1 MRNVEWQRTGDKQ
14 YQETRMESGHG
25 LGGWVDWT
33 KGLANTKEQ
42 VNETTWHGKLKEK
55 GMRRKGKEQRIKKEP
70 RSQKA
75 SATAKSSKWCC
86 VVVIVMIVAVY

>member
-1 MRNVEWQRTGDKQ
+1 
-14 YQETRMESGHG
+14 MESGHG

-33 KGLANTKEQ
+33 KGLASTKEQ
-42 VNETTWHGKLKEK
+42 VNETTWHGKYKEK

-75 SATAKSSKWCC
+75 SATAKS
-86 VVVIVMIVAVY
+86 